1 MHQCILEPMSL
12 RACVVVAALVATTSV
27 ARAGDPDRVWMTVE
41 TAHFVVHYYEPNADV
56 GRRVAVVAERAHR
69 TLAPMLDHQPE
80 EKCHIVLLDDTD
92 GANGFANV
100 LPRNAIT
107 LFATAPSGS
116 SSLND
121 HDDWLYGLV
130 AHERSEEHTS
140 ELQSQ

>member
-1 MHQCILEPMSL
+1 MSRRL
-12 RACVVVAALVATTSV
+12 VACVVAMLAATATT

-41 TAHFVVHYYEPNADV
+41 SPHFVVHYYEPNGDV

-69 TLAPMLDHQPE
+69 TLAPALDHEPE

-107 LFATAPSGS
+107 
-116 SSLND
+116 
-121 HDDWLYGLV
+121 
-130 AHERSEEHTS
+130 
-140 ELQSQ
+140 